1 MFEHYSVE
9 DLFANLYKKRK
20 INLLVLIVLFAL
32 IAVPFTIKAVK
43 SKNTVKDT
51 SSYSTYITYKITP
64 PEDPSK
70 VILNHQVGRYSDF
83 YAKLIDGN
91 LNGAFLFNDIDSD

>member
-20 INLLVLIVLFAL
+20 MNLLVLIVLFAL
-32 IAVPFTIKAVK
+32 IAVPFTIIAVK
-43 SKNTVKDT
+43 NKNTVEDT

-64 PEDPSK
+64 AVD
-70 VILNHQVGRYSDF
+70 YS
-83 YAKLIDGN
+83 
-91 LNGAFLFNDIDSD
+91 